1 MTVIALG
8 VVFLM
13 GALLSVWF
21 RFQIL
26 IFTAGLAIVGIACV
40 GTATGSHIWAVM
52 QAMAIVVAALQFG
65 YLFGLVAGAVIASRG
80 GRDRKAFLM
89 ERLRLRHR
97 SRG

>member
-1 MTVIALG
+1 
-8 VVFLM
+8 M

-26 IFTAGLAIVGIACV
+26 IFATGLAIVGIACV
-40 GTATGSHIWAVM
+40 GAATGSHIWAVM
-52 QAMAIVVAALQFG
+52 QTMALVVAALQFG
-65 YLFGLVAGAVIASRG
+65 YLFGLVAGEVIASRG

-89 ERLRLRHR
+89 KRLRLRHR